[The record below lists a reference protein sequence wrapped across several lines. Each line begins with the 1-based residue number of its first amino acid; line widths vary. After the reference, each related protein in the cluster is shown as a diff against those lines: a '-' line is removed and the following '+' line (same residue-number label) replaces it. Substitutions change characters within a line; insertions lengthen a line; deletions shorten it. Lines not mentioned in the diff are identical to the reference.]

1 MAESRQKLVGLLDY
15 IEQVVRLDERVAFRL
30 SEYRLPDGS
39 TFAVSKADTQNIP
52 SVRHDLRDEEGPV
65 WLEIERLARK
75 EPPPPPKELIDWI
88 ILSPDPMRRPEARA
102 HRLITVSAAERDAAL
117 AKGEVRPDDVLKAPR
132 KRGEPENAPP
142 RFDLKLRLDDR
153 PAIATAIE
161 RWIAGP
167 WTSWST
173 EEIPRRRTIALYQ
186 QLYKVFQL
194 LEVGGAES
202 SIELMW
208 GIGVVHWQKDGV
220 ILDRPLLE
228 RRVKIELDDKRGG
241 TIRVRPTSA
250 DALSDLKPYEELGCT
265 SLPSLSDLIRREIQ
279 MAGEGEGIS
288 PFLRESY
295 ETILLAAGTR
305 LDPDGCYVPEEAG
318 NTAVDAPS
326 ASRLRV
332 TDKWVLFARHLD
344 LAAYKIRKARQ
355 ARAT

>member
-1 MAESRQKLVGLLDY
+1 MAEPRQKLVGLLDY

-39 TFAVSKADTQNIP
+39 TFAVSKADTRNLP

-88 ILSPDPMRRPEARA
+88 ILSPDPMRHPEARA
-102 HRLITVSAAERDAAL
+102 HRLVTVSAAERDAAL

-153 PAIATAIE
+153 PTVATAIE

-186 QLYKVFQL
+186 QLV
-194 LEVGGAES
+194 
-202 SIELMW
+202 
-208 GIGVVHWQKDGV
+208 
-220 ILDRPLLE
+220 
-228 RRVKIELDDKRGG
+228 
-241 TIRVRPTSA
+241 
-250 DALSDLKPYEELGCT
+250 
-265 SLPSLSDLIRREIQ
+265 
-279 MAGEGEGIS
+279 
-288 PFLRESY
+288 
-295 ETILLAAGTR
+295 
-305 LDPDGCYVPEEAG
+305 
-318 NTAVDAPS
+318 
-326 ASRLRV
+326 
-332 TDKWVLFARHLD
+332 
-344 LAAYKIRKARQ
+344 
-355 ARAT
+355 